1 MNKDFMCKEE
11 GKLDCMRKRIIRL
24 EEDVGT
30 ARLCSAMSLVMS
42 IIAYFIA
49 TK

>member
-1 MNKDFMCKEE
+1 MCKEE
-11 GKLDCMRKRIIRL
+11 SKLDCVRKRIIRL

-30 ARLCSAMSLVMS
+30 ATLFSAMSLVMS
-42 IIAYFIA
+42 IIAYIVA